1 MLKGLSDGAL
11 LGVVLG
17 LLLGNADDTVLES
30 EMALTTDQDL
40 TRPMGL
46 PKATQT
52 ASYLV
57 PTKAQPKE
65 VSMVST
71 TGEWTGTRRETLMV
85 LSWA

>member
-1 MLKGLSDGAL
+1 MLEGLSDGAL
-11 LGVVLG
+11 LGAVLG
-17 LLLGNADDTVLES
+17 LLLGSADDTVVVS
-30 EMALTTDQDL
+30 EKALTTDQDL
-40 TRPMGL
+40 ATPMGL

-57 PTKAQPKE
+57 PTKAQSKE

-71 TGEWTGTRRETLMV
+71 TGEWTGTRRETSMV